1 MANEKVI
8 DVNAKSFGKIALT
21 VIIIFV
27 LLIVV
32 ASSFTTVKAG
42 HTGVILTF
50 EKVSDVVLDEGLHL
64 KIPFVQRVVM
74 MDNMVKKAEA
84 HCSAASKDLQTIES
98 DIAVGYRVL
107 NSKSA
112 ELYRTVGTDF
122 QNIIITPAVQ
132 ECVKA
137 VSAQFSAEELVSR
150 RQSVSELMSEQ
161 LKLKVAS
168 YGIEI
173 REFNI
178 TSFEFTAEYNAAIEA
193 KQVAE
198 QQTKK
203 AEEDLKRIKI
213 EAEMQI
219 ESAQAEAEAY
229 RLKSLEITP
238 EILIMNYIDKWDGKL
253 PTVSSGENNSMIIDI
268 SALLD
273 EIEASAGEDTE
284 TTTTETETAA
294 TTPVETETV
303 TETTVE
309 TETTT
314 EE

>member
-1 MANEKVI
+1 MAKEKVI
-8 DVNAKSFGKIALT
+8 DVGTKTAAKIVT
-21 VIIIFV
+21 IVIIVFV
-27 LLIVV
+27 AAILIT
-32 ASSFTTVKAG
+32 SSFTTVKAG
-42 HTGVILTF
+42 HTGVVLTF
-50 EKVSDVVLDEGLHL
+50 EKVSDIVLEEGLHF

-74 MDNMVKKAEA
+74 IDNKVKKSES
-84 HCSAASKDLQTIES
+84 HCTAASKDLQTVES
-98 DIAVGYRVL
+98 DIAVGYRIL

-112 ELYRTVGTDF
+112 ELYRTVGVDF
-122 QNIIITPAVQ
+122 ENIIITPAVQ

-150 RQSVSELMSEQ
+150 RQNVSELMSEQ
-161 LKLKVAS
+161 LKLKVSS

-178 TSFEFTAEYNAAIEA
+178 TSFDFTEEYNAAIEA

-213 EAEMQI
+213 EAAMKI

-238 EILIMNYIDKWDGKL
+238 EILLMNYIEKWDGKL
-253 PTVSSGENNSMIIDI
+253 PTVSSGEGGTMMIDVTELLEDI
-268 SALLD
+268 ENDNTPSPAP
-273 EIEASAGEDTE
+273 
-284 TTTTETETAA
+284 
-294 TTPVETETV
+294 TTPTV
-303 TETTVE
+303 PAE
-309 TETTT
+309 
-314 EE
+314 